1 MLQLIIYLCSYA
13 ELRLLQLIGVL
24 EASVTIRDKRT
35 KLLSFERI
43 PGKCKRG
50 GLLLVGGFICVLSF
64 GGCAVFQAGGDTI
77 EAIGEGATTAFV
89 GLASGTGHAI
99 AGTGR
104 AISSAAGS
112 TSQSVDDYA
121 QLATEPKEDRRQP
134 VY

>member
-1 MLQLIIYLCSYA
+1 M
-13 ELRLLQLIGVL
+13 
-24 EASVTIRDKRT
+24 VTNVTRRAKKT
-35 KLLSFERI
+35 KLFLTKSAFKKYSRAYTILLTGSLSVVF
-43 PGKCKRG
+43 
-50 GLLLVGGFICVLSF
+50 F
-64 GGCAVFQAGGDTI
+64 GGCAVFRAGGDTV

-112 TSQSVDDYA
+112 TSQSVDDFA
-121 QLATEPKEDRRQP
+121 QLSETAEDRRQP

>member
-1 MLQLIIYLCSYA
+1 
-13 ELRLLQLIGVL
+13 
-24 EASVTIRDKRT
+24 VTIKFKKT
-35 KLLSFERI
+35 KLLLFGCVS
-43 PGKCKRG
+43 GKCLKG
-50 GLLLVGGFICVLSF
+50 GALLFTGILCVVSF

>member
-1 MLQLIIYLCSYA
+1 
-13 ELRLLQLIGVL
+13 
-24 EASVTIRDKRT
+24 VTIRFKKT
-35 KLLSFERI
+35 GVLLFRNISL
-43 PGKCKRG
+43 KCLSIGALSG
-50 GLLLVGGFICVLSF
+50 GALFCVLLFS
-64 GGCAVFQAGGDTI
+64 GCAVFQAGGDTI

-112 TSQSVDDYA
+112 TSQAVDDYA
-121 QLATEPKEDRRQP
+121 QIATDPKADQRQP

>member
-1 MLQLIIYLCSYA
+1 MYLCFDA
-13 ELRLLQLIGVL
+13 ELRLSQLMGVL
-24 EASVTIRDKRT
+24 EASVTSESKKT
-35 KLLSFERI
+35 KLLLFRNI
-43 PGKCKRG
+43 PVKCLTEG
-50 GLLLVGGFICVLSF
+50 ALLAGAVLCAVCF

-112 TSQSVDDYA
+112 TSQAVNDYA
-121 QLATEPKEDRRQP
+121 QIATEPKEEQRQP